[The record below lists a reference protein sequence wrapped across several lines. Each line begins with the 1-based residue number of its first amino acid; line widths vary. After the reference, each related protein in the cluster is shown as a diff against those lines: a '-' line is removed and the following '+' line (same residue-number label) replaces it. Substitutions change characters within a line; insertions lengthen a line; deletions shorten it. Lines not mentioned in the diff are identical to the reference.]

1 MRDDELL
8 HYGVL
13 GMKWGV
19 RKDRS
24 KTISKAYN
32 KLERLDS
39 DIVRRTEQA
48 DAAVSRANRGVT
60 SRYKRLKQ
68 RADRLQYASDRRRR
82 GLFRNERRADVLQ
95 ERADRV
101 RYRAN
106 RYRNIAERRIN
117 AADRAVSQE
126 RRAIA
131 RAKRWAESMENVL
144 GPMKLSEFDK
154 EQIKIAKKYLDLE

>member
-1 MRDDELL
+1 MHDDELL

-24 KTISKAYN
+24 KTISKAYK

-39 DIVRRTEQA
+39 DIERRTEQA
-48 DAAVSRANRGVT
+48 DVAVARANRGT
-60 SRYKRLKQ
+60 TARYKRLKQ
-68 RADRLQYASDRRRR
+68 RADRLQYASDRKRR

-106 RYRNIAERRIN
+106 RYRNVAERRMN

-126 RRAIA
+126 RQAIA
-131 RAKRWAESMENVL
+131 RAKRGADSMESVI
-144 GPMKLSEFDK
+144 GPMKMSEFDK
-154 EQIKIAKKYLDLE
+154 DQIKIAKKYLDLE